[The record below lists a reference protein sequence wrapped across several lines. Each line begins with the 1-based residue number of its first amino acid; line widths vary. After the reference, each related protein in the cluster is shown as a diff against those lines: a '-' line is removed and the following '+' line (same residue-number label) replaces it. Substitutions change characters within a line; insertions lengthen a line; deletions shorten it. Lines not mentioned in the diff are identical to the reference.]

1 MNFAEQVARRL
12 PQLRRFGCALTGS
25 QRSGDAYVRATLET
39 LAEESGWLPGESD
52 PTIVVFGTFC
62 RLWLSVDING
72 SREATLSPW
81 ERNADLRLAAMVP
94 QERLVFLLRQLERFD
109 AEQTASILGTDIAT
123 VEAMMRKAEAD
134 IAAQLVSR
142 ILIIEDEQL
151 VSLDLARLVNG
162 LGHEVCAVARTRK
175 EALAA
180 VARDRPGLILADIQ
194 LGDGSSGI
202 DAISDISKQYAP
214 PVVFITGHPDLLL
227 TGERPEP
234 TYLISKPYD
243 PEAVK
248 AMISQVLF
256 FQSRG
261 PARQVA

>member
-1 MNFAEQVARRL
+1 MNFAEQVARQL
-12 PQLRRFGCALTGS
+12 PQLRRFGRALTGS
-25 QRSGDAYVRATLET
+25 QRSGDAYVRATLEA
-39 LAEESGWLPGESD
+39 LAEDSGILADEPN

-62 RLWLSVDING
+62 RLWQSIDING
-72 SREATLSPW
+72 SRETARSPW
-81 ERNADLRLAAMVP
+81 ERNADFRLAAMVP
-94 QERLVFLLRQLERFD
+94 EERLVFLLRQLEGFD
-109 AEQTASILGTDIAT
+109 VEQTASILGIDAAA
-123 VEAMMRKAEAD
+123 VNMLMRRAEAD
-134 IAAQLVSR
+134 IGTQLVSR
-142 ILIIEDEQL
+142 ILIIEDEHL
-151 VSLDLARLVNG
+151 VSLDLARLVNS
-162 LGHEVCAVARTRK
+162 LGHEVCAVARTHK

-180 VARDRPGLILADIQ
+180 VARDRPELILADIQ

-248 AMISQVLF
+248 AMVSQVLF

-261 PARQVA
+261 PDRQVA